1 MQSCNKTDKE
11 LAVEAVIE
19 YTKSWNACTTMS
31 PMRAEQFLDML
42 KATYNTIK
50 NLELILGQV
59 HPQLRWP
66 RPTTPAQLS
75 FVAE

>member
-31 PMRAEQFLDML
+31 PMRDEQFLDML

-50 NLELILGQV
+50 NLE
-59 HPQLRWP
+59 
-66 RPTTPAQLS
+66 
-75 FVAE
+75 

>member
-1 MQSCNKTDKE
+1 MQYCNKTDKE
-11 LAVEAVIE
+11 LAVEAAIE

-50 NLELILGQV
+50 NLE
-59 HPQLRWP
+59 
-66 RPTTPAQLS
+66 
-75 FVAE
+75 